1 MNNNEQLID
10 QFYTA
15 FANQDWQK
23 MANCYHPDI
32 QFQDPAF
39 GILNGQNVS
48 DMWNMLLERSKGN
61 LKIEFYNIKATENKG
76 SATWIATYNFSKTNR
91 KVVNTIQASFEF
103 KDGLIYKHTDTFD
116 LWKWSHQALGWKG
129 LALGWTSF
137 MQRKIREQAIV
148 SLKNYQ
154 KQEIKN

>member
-1 MNNNEQLID
+1 MNNNVQLID

-15 FANQDWQK
+15 FANQDGRK
-23 MANCYHPDI
+23 MSNCYHPDI
-32 QFQDPAF
+32 QFQDTAF

-61 LKIEFYNIKATENKG
+61 LKIEFYNVKIIEDKG

-91 KVVNTIQASFEF
+91 KVVNIIQASFEF
-103 KDGLIYKHTDTFD
+103 KDGLIYKHTDSFN
-116 LWKWSHQALGWKG
+116 LWEWSQQALGWKG
-129 LALGWTSF
+129 LVLGWTSF
-137 MQRKIREQAIV
+137 MQRKIREQAII

-154 KQEIKN
+154 NKK